1 MDILQ
6 MSVYGGVMVLAIVAV
21 RLAVLRFLPK
31 RMLVILWCIALAR
44 LLVPLEIPS
53 RFSVYSFVGKQAEA
67 DGNAIW
73 RQNDA
78 EDRMLRP
85 QAQTD
90 SITKVRQAGEAY
102 GGELSEQSKMDDGA
116 LLTKMGATKGAGHL
130 AWIIWGTGAAVCGI
144 FFLAAYIRSLR
155 EFRMS
160 LPARSD
166 CVARWEECLRLAQG
180 SFPWRRR
187 LERGRRG
194 TVRTV
199 TVRVSDRTDVPLTY
213 GIFQPVILLPK
224 EIEQEGAKQPEKLN
238 YVFWHEYMHIRH
250 GDCLLKLIV
259 VAAVCM
265 HWFNPL
271 VWAMYVLIN
280 RDIELACDESVVR
293 HCGIDSKALYAD
305 MLIGMEARKS
315 GLAPFCSYF
324 GRNAAEERIRAV
336 MGIKKKSLGIA
347 ILAAGV
353 TLLFSMVFAT
363 SAADGTQQTVEKGA
377 GNMEGQHGAVPKTL
391 KADKTEEQMYLEA
404 GYSKK
409 EYEML
414 RALKFDGYEDMSVSE
429 FQDKVWELTDTEEYV
444 ELLERFS
451 QDESVETWVNESET
465 ASFFFSVVEPLTA
478 ERWQKRDFSGSVSV
492 PANQAD
498 VSEGV
503 QIDMAVLE
511 YCVTLSILDADK
523 LTVGDYMDSRFGMAR
538 GMGDV
543 MTAGWSEEELAD
555 AAFMEGKI
563 FDAAE
568 ALQEKWSTDC
578 LQADVDYSFMPVG
591 DYGFGFVGSPEDSEE
606 EIEEEVQQ
614 EIRKQWDTLLV
625 RYKPFGLIYEYDTSS
640 GDCRMYFQGQ
650 AVQGIMDEEQNIW
663 IAGHAGTGEAL
674 YGEEA
679 EDAIEVY
686 TVYEDGKLAG
696 LRAATREEQEEWD
709 LLRKKNTDDFYNN
722 VQEVRE
728 FLPGTKEDYRAI
740 FSLKKPDYKQMTLAE
755 FNSALLDW
763 GNENYDCYDRIM
775 CDRIWDDFRVSL
787 SAEEKDFIS
796 CTVNLSSQ
804 ENAMYVRS
812 IYKGTPTEDVNLGDT
827 CTKSLEDGEVQYAW
841 CQMYYQFS
849 YHVADREKATVG
861 ERDRCV
867 GGMAEAI
874 EAFWDETDI
883 EDILKME
890 KSDLIKELNR
900 LARKYSSDN
909 IIITVGTE
917 EQIGL
922 ECIDERELMRER
934 EEWERG

>member
-116 LLTKMGATKGAGHL
+116 LLTKVGATKGTGHL
-130 AWIIWGTGAAVCGI
+130 AWIIWGTGAAACGI

-194 TVRTV
+194 TVRPV

-238 YVFWHEYMHIRH
+238 YVLWHEYMHIRH

-391 KADKTEEQMYLEA
+391 KADETEEQMYLEA
-404 GYSKK
+404 
-409 EYEML
+409 
-414 RALKFDGYEDMSVSE
+414 
-429 FQDKVWELTDTEEYV
+429 
-444 ELLERFS
+444 
-451 QDESVETWVNESET
+451 
-465 ASFFFSVVEPLTA
+465 
-478 ERWQKRDFSGSVSV
+478 
-492 PANQAD
+492 
-498 VSEGV
+498 
-503 QIDMAVLE
+503 
-511 YCVTLSILDADK
+511 
-523 LTVGDYMDSRFGMAR
+523 
-538 GMGDV
+538 
-543 MTAGWSEEELAD
+543 
-555 AAFMEGKI
+555 
-563 FDAAE
+563 
-568 ALQEKWSTDC
+568 
-578 LQADVDYSFMPVG
+578 
-591 DYGFGFVGSPEDSEE
+591 GFVGSPEDSEE

-614 EIRKQWDTLLV
+614 EIRKQWDTLLAC
-625 RYKPFGLIYEYDTSS
+625 YKPFGLTYEYDTLS

-650 AVQGIMDEEQNIW
+650 AVQGIMDEEQDIW
-663 IAGHAGTGEAL
+663 IAGHAGTGETL
-674 YGEEA
+674 YGEA
-679 EDAIEVY
+679 AKDAIEVY

-812 IYKGTPTEDVNLGDT
+812 IYKGTPTEDVSLGDT

-867 GGMAEAI
+867 GGMVEAI

-922 ECIDERELMRER
+922 ESIDERELMRER